1 MLTEFE
7 SLVHL
12 QRHVAEAHASNR
24 MFGTKVGNA
33 YAWITYAEFGEQVD
47 HARAALAA
55 LGVAKDDKVAVIA
68 NNRVEWAVAAYAT
81 YSLGAQ
87 FVPMYE
93 AQLEKDW
100 LYILNDASAKVL
112 LTATDEIYQRTKG
125 FTDTVAS
132 LAHVLC
138 FDAADG
144 ASHSWAAH
152 LQAGAAAPVPPHMP
166 ATTDI
171 AGLIYTSGT
180 TGNPKGVVLSHGNF
194 CSNVNAV
201 NSVFP
206 LQDDDCSC
214 SFLPWAHS
222 FGQTAELHCM
232 VSRGAAIGIA
242 GGVTTLL
249 EDFLLVRPTVLFSV
263 PRVFNKIY
271 DGLNKR
277 MAAESPIK
285 RALFHRTMA
294 VAEQRR
300 ELLHKGQQSWWVD
313 KQYAVLDKLVS
324 SKVRDRFG
332 GRLKYAFS
340 GGAALQK
347 EVGEFIDNV
356 GIIVFEG
363 YGLTETSPIAA
374 ANNPN
379 ARKFGTI
386 GVPIPGVEVYICD
399 EQQNILPDGQDGE
412 IVVVGPNVM
421 QGYHNLPEQTAEVI
435 FDLNGKRAFRT
446 GDMGRIDEEGFIKI
460 VGRFKEQ
467 YKLENGKYV
476 VPTPLEDQ
484 LRLSGYINQ
493 CFLYGDNRPY
503 NVLLVVP
510 DFEACAS
517 WAKDHGATDTSPEAL
532 AKHPGLHDLIGREL
546 QTHSAEFKGY
556 EKPKKWALLADE
568 FTTDNGLLTPKMSVK
583 RRLVVEQYRA
593 TLDRLYEA

>member
-12 QRHVAEAHASNR
+12 QRHVAEAHASNL

-100 LYILNDASAKVL
+100 LYILNDSSAKVL

-125 FTDTVAS
+125 FTDTVES

-138 FDAADG
+138 FDAAEG
-144 ASHSWAAH
+144 SSHSWAAH

-300 ELLHKGQQSWWVD
+300 DLLHKGQQSWWVD

-374 ANNPN
+374 ANNPT

-435 FDLNGKRAFRT
+435 FDLDGKRAFRT